1 MQAPEPDIEQARPA
15 RYLENSD
22 VSSIDENADQTRIMR
37 LLQQFEEKS
46 SDYVM
51 SAETMKS
58 YALDLKIQIIRLAV
72 CIVLMLMANS
82 IEVKSEPSK
91 LDKAWITDMLWLLIA
106 LFLFFNIVYILPHVV
121 ESPIIIIIA
130 MRVLCGIVFAQWAH
144 IYKGMTL
151 YSELK
156 KPQEAHDSYI
166 LHSGRIILLIAFIL
180 FNIYLTVSIYMLW
193 RLAGIDAA
201 RLRRRGNNR
210 RFKRIPFGNL
220 YFKEGLDCSIC
231 FDRFTEKQQVVQL
244 ACHESHVF
252 HRTCITQWVERGR
265 EECPLCRE
273 PIAVAN

>member
-22 VSSIDENADQTRIMR
+22 VSSVDENADQTRIMR

-51 SAETMKS
+51 SSETMKS

-130 MRVLCGIVFAQWAH
+130 MLLGCLRLMWLSPSLTCA
-144 IYKGMTL
+144 
-151 YSELK
+151 
-156 KPQEAHDSYI
+156 
-166 LHSGRIILLIAFIL
+166 GRI
-180 FNIYLTVSIYMLW
+180 
-193 RLAGIDAA
+193 
-201 RLRRRGNNR
+201 
-210 RFKRIPFGNL
+210 
-220 YFKEGLDCSIC
+220 
-231 FDRFTEKQQVVQL
+231 
-244 ACHESHVF
+244 
-252 HRTCITQWVERGR
+252 ERGV
-265 EECPLCRE
+265 
-273 PIAVAN
+273 IK